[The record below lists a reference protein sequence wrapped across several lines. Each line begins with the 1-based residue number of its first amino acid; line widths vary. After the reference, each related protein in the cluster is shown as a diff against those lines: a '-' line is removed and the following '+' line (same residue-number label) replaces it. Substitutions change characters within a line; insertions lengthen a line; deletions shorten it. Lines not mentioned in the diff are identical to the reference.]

1 MARLSV
7 MVLCRPGARHTYF
20 ANALSRTG
28 RVVAIVQERGMHW
41 TLGNVVSTLRP
52 PHLAAKLRLWLR
64 ERRRDVGEAEARFFF
79 GESSPSLHVAGR
91 MLRVTSVNDPR
102 VVRLADDLSPDVIVV
117 FGTTLI
123 RGDLL
128 TRGHLGLVNLHGGVS
143 PRYRGTDCTFW
154 ALYNGEPDQI
164 GCTIH
169 FIDRGI
175 DTGPIVAHVRPE
187 VRDGDH
193 ELTLFWR
200 AIRDATAAF
209 EELLFRIENGERF
222 GQSQREKGRL
232 YRLRD
237 RGWRH
242 ERDLAKRLRRGMLRG
257 AHLAPRVSWYTA
269 GG

>member
-1 MARLSV
+1 MI
-7 MVLCRPGARHTYF
+7 LCRPGARHTYF

-28 RVVAIVQERGMHW
+28 RVVAIVEEAGVHW
-41 TLGNVVSTLRP
+41 TLRNVVNTLRP
-52 PHLAAKLRLWLR
+52 PHLTSKIRFWLR
-64 ERRRDVGEAEARFFF
+64 DRRRGAGEAEARFFF

-91 MLRVTSVNDPR
+91 MLRATSVNDPR
-102 VVRLADDLSPDVIVV
+102 VVRLADDLSPDVIAV

-128 TRGHLGLVNLHGGVS
+128 SRGRLGIINLHGGVS

-154 ALYNGEPDQI
+154 ALFNGEPDQI

-169 FIDRGI
+169 FLDRGI
-175 DTGPIVAHVRPE
+175 DTGPLVAHVRPE
-187 VRDGDH
+187 VRAGDE
-193 ELTLFWR
+193 ELTLSWR

-209 EELLFRIENGERF
+209 EELLSRIESGERF
-222 GQSQREKGRL
+222 GQPQRGKGRL

-237 RGWRH
+237 RAWRH

-257 AHLAPRVSWYTA
+257 VRLAPRVSWYTA